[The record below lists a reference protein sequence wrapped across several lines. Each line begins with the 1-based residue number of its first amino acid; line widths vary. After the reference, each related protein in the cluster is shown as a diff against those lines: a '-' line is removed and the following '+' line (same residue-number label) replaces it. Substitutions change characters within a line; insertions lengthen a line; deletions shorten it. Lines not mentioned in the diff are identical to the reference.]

1 VAWQIE
7 LPLTEFIL
15 IAILVIFTHSA
26 YDFMREFLN
35 QLFRRQERSVLRE
48 LRYLARKSS
57 EDKSLQRF
65 LRRGLAILCQN
76 LEASSGFIAVRTG
89 NQYTVDASSHS
100 INVGTSLPLEMVEM
114 EGVSSPSDGFA
125 QDVSWLIPVFGGG
138 EQVAVIG
145 LGKRQGVKE
154 YTDDDL
160 NWLEE
165 IADQFGALIFAH
177 NQKIKNQLKLVSKPS
192 NEEISTITQEAETEE
207 LLTTLAYR
215 PDPELVK
222 CVEDGFRNLHDYSK
236 LGRSPLV
243 DLFGIQGD
251 SHIERGKSVQQK
263 LIETLE
269 SLRPDG
275 NPPSEP
281 LPREWYSYTILHD
294 AYVEDLPSRDIMAKL
309 YISEG
314 TYYRT
319 RRRAL
324 RGVSRALVET
334 GIAV

>member
-1 VAWQIE
+1 
-7 LPLTEFIL
+7 
-15 IAILVIFTHSA
+15 
-26 YDFMREFLN
+26 
-35 QLFRRQERSVLRE
+35 
-48 LRYLARKSS
+48 
-57 EDKSLQRF
+57 
-65 LRRGLAILCQN
+65 
-76 LEASSGFIAVRTG
+76 
-89 NQYTVDASSHS
+89 
-100 INVGTSLPLEMVEM
+100 M
-114 EGVSSPSDGFA
+114 EGISPPSDGFV
-125 QDVSWLIPVFGGG
+125 QDVSWVIPVFGGG

-145 LGKRQGVKE
+145 LGERRGVKE
-154 YTDDDL
+154 YTDDDVY
-160 NWLEE
+160 WLEE
-165 IADQFGALIFAH
+165 ISDQFGALIFAH
-177 NQKIKNQLKLVSKPS
+177 NQKIKKQLKLVSKPS
-192 NEEISTITQEAETEE
+192 DEEKSTITQEVETEE

-215 PDPELVK
+215 PDPALIK

-243 DLFGIQGD
+243 ELFGVQGE
-251 SHIERGKSVQQK
+251 SHIECGKIVQQK

-275 NPPSEP
+275 KPPTEP

-294 AYVEDLPSRDIMAKL
+294 AYVQDLPSRDIMAKL
-309 YISEG
+309 CISEG